1 MSRRY
6 PPQYQ
11 DVNISIKNME
21 AMEVVKEVLGEKFRD
36 FRSQITSESSY
47 RKIHE
52 ILITILDTAE
62 GLKPE
67 EALNFLNE
75 QLPRAYVIIEYQN
88 VRGQINKDLR
98 RILTNMI
105 DDLSLSNANDIRK
118 LIRNARLLLDSL
130 AVIAKSSR

>member
-1 MSRRY
+1 
-6 PPQYQ
+6 
-11 DVNISIKNME
+11 
-21 AMEVVKEVLGEKFRD
+21 MEVVKEVLGEKFRY